1 MLSLKK
7 SDYASILNHLEVVRT
22 TMKER
27 GVRMSLIRRIDDAKD
42 AINEV
47 FIESFM
53 EGRHRHE

>member
-1 MLSLKK
+1 LKK

-22 TMKER
+22 TMKQR